1 MTHDGRAAPTHTTP
15 QPGPAAR
22 PEAIRLSEVLSAL
35 TYALD
40 ITEGQPEGHAVRTC
54 LIGMRLGET
63 LGLPARQRSALFYAL
78 LLKDLGCSSNAAR
91 VAFLFAADD
100 RVVKRD
106 LKITDWPRWLEA
118 ARYVMRNAAPGASPV
133 ERALR
138 VLAIGLRG
146 QRGARQLTQLRC
158 ERGADIARLMGFP
171 DETVEGIRALDEHW
185 DGHGHP
191 RGVKGETIP
200 LLARIA
206 GLAQTVEVFRDAR
219 GLEAV
224 YAMARARRG
233 QWFDPALVDLLLAI
247 DPEDELWRRLRAPD
261 LRADLVAVEPADHV
275 VLADDARLEHVAEA
289 FALIVDAKSP
299 WTYHHSR
306 GVAEIATGV
315 GGVMGLPGEDL
326 AGLRRAALLH
336 DIGKL
341 GISNRVL
348 DKPGPLA
355 ETEREEMRR
364 HVEYTQRLL
373 ERVVRFRDVASL
385 ASGHH
390 ERLDGQGYYKGLTAR
405 DLTVPARLLTVADM
419 FEALSANRPY
429 RRGLPEAEVLEIMRQ
444 DVGTRVCPDCFDA
457 LRVFLDRTPFVPYG
471 RRVPREG
478 L

>member
-1 MTHDGRAAPTHTTP
+1 VTHDGHAAPTHTTA
-15 QPGPAAR
+15 QPGS
-22 PEAIRLSEVLSAL
+22 EAIRLSEVLSAL

-40 ITEGQPEGHAVRTC
+40 ITEGQPEGHAVRTS

-63 LGLPARQRSALFYAL
+63 LGLSGRQRSALFYTL

-158 ERGADIARLMGFP
+158 EWGADIARLMGFP

-191 RGVKGETIP
+191 RGLRSETIP

-219 GLEAV
+219 GREAV

-247 DPEDELWRRLRAPD
+247 DPEDKLWRRLQAPD
-261 LRADLVAVEPADHV
+261 LRADLAAVEPADHV
-275 VLADDARLEHVAEA
+275 VLADETRLEPVAEA
-289 FALIVDAKSP
+289 FALIVDAMSP

-348 DKPGPLA
+348 DKPGL
-355 ETEREEMRR
+355 
-364 HVEYTQRLL
+364 
-373 ERVVRFRDVASL
+373 
-385 ASGHH
+385 
-390 ERLDGQGYYKGLTAR
+390 
-405 DLTVPARLLTVADM
+405 
-419 FEALSANRPY
+419 
-429 RRGLPEAEVLEIMRQ
+429 
-444 DVGTRVCPDCFDA
+444 
-457 LRVFLDRTPFVPYG
+457 PYG
-471 RRVPREG
+471 RPREASR
-478 L
+478 